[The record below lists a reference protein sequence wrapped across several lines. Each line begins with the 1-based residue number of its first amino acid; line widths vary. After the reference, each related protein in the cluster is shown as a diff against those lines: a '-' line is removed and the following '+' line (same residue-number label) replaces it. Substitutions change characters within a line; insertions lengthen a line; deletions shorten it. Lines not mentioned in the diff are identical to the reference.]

1 MDKVVLT
8 SGCSFTSQLHP
19 NDGGPWNRPK
29 FNIEC
34 PTWSDYLYEDGH
46 DVINIAFPTNANTSI
61 TRGLICKGHE
71 LVKQGK
77 KVSII
82 AQFTMAVRSEIF
94 ISSKESSDF
103 DYYLP
108 KKFGGKHEFSW
119 NLNNWKE
126 SDFRDHFWILT
137 GGNLG
142 DDPFDNEYI
151 VHKIKRW
158 AKYFYN
164 RESQVLNTIER
175 IFDLQTFCKKYDIP
189 LKIFFLDGKDW
200 DVENFYHYD
209 FQQTRLYENLIDWNS
224 IWFHDLKKDILLEP
238 YGMWGERSITK
249 TKYGGME
256 EWMHDVIDSDIMRYK
271 DIDDSHPSDFAH
283 RKFVDEVIYKWDVL

>member
-108 KKFGGKHEFSW
+108 KK
-119 NLNNWKE
+119 
-126 SDFRDHFWILT
+126 
-137 GGNLG
+137 
-142 DDPFDNEYI
+142 
-151 VHKIKRW
+151 
-158 AKYFYN
+158 
-164 RESQVLNTIER
+164 
-175 IFDLQTFCKKYDIP
+175 
-189 LKIFFLDGKDW
+189 
-200 DVENFYHYD
+200 
-209 FQQTRLYENLIDWNS
+209 
-224 IWFHDLKKDILLEP
+224 IW
-238 YGMWGERSITK
+238 W
-249 TKYGGME
+249 
-256 EWMHDVIDSDIMRYK
+256 
-271 DIDDSHPSDFAH
+271 
-283 RKFVDEVIYKWDVL
+283 